1 MSINWNLSDR
11 EYQVLKLL
19 VNGNSN
25 SQIAEKLSITI
36 HTVKAHIASMYA
48 KAGIHSRVLLAVKAV
63 KFNIV
68 DYNIPDEELSKL
80 KNICGI

>member
-1 MSINWNLSDR
+1 MNIAWNLSDR

-19 VNGNSN
+19 VNGDSN
-25 SQIAEKLSITI
+25 SQIAEKLCITI
-36 HTVKAHIASMYA
+36 HTVKAHVTSMYA
-48 KAGIHSRVLLAVKAV
+48 KVGIHSRVLLAVKAV

-68 DYNIPDEELSKL
+68 DYNIPDEELSEL